1 MKHFCF
7 FISAFCFLQVSA
19 TAESF
24 ASWVASYSLTGG
36 DAAEAADPDNDRL
49 PNLMEYALHGGVP
62 NVPGPFTI
70 QPTIGWSI
78 ATATGYS
85 LPFTGVPTGAPIGTH
100 LALSY
105 KLRSGIED
113 VSAAAE
119 ISMPCPASNVDGSLF
134 RWVGGQSI
142 ISVRSGL
149 DGYTVAVCR
158 LRADQLPRG
167 FMRLAVTRGA
177 GLTLPPVDGTAQA
190 TLQLDLG
197 GAAHVHR
204 TVGSTT
210 TTTPT
215 VQDITYTQV
224 SSPLIVTDVSWPW
237 ALGTSGY
244 TAEQVTRSSTDLGV
258 LSPTVGNTQLWTYV
272 GTGSAKIQIVTP
284 ARTYERLMNTFSQSS
299 VISRTQG
306 TSTTGSLRR
315 HMDTQVDTRIASF
328 TSYAERA
335 EMFSARDSVTPA
347 YTRNTSCWL
356 STVDLT
362 PIAAWNSDSNFQKGP
377 TLISP
382 RHVVGAAHY
391 QWAVGTTVHFVEAD
405 NDVVVR
411 TITAVASISGTDI
424 ILGVLNSDVP
434 AGISFA
440 RVLPADWATKLPTL
454 STFGVPVC
462 SSNQG
467 KRVSLRNV
475 RSIGANVSC
484 EPPNVTSRG
493 TFYADVIGGDSG
505 SPCFAV
511 IADKMVLLCCWLSGG
526 SGSGPSL
533 INYTSAINAA
543 MTTLGGGYSLTAVDL
558 SAYTTF

>member
-1 MKHFCF
+1 MKTNLVILTCHLL
-7 FISAFCFLQVSA
+7 AQAA
-19 TAESF
+19 TAVTFET
-24 ASWVASYSLTGG
+24 WVASYGLTGG
-36 DAAEAADPDNDRL
+36 DAAESADPDNDRL
-49 PNLMEYALHGGVP
+49 SNLLEYALHGGVP
-62 NVPGPFTI
+62 NVHGPYTN

-85 LPFTGVPTGAPIGTH
+85 LPFTGVPSGAPIGTH
-100 LALSY
+100 LALNY

-119 ISMPCPASNVDGSLF
+119 ISMPCPASNVDGSLM

-142 ISVRSGL
+142 ISVRDGL
-149 DGYTVAVCR
+149 DGGTVAVCR
-158 LRADQLPRG
+158 LRADLLERG
-167 FMRLAVTRGA
+167 FMRLNVTRGT

-190 TLQLDLG
+190 TLQLDIG
-197 GAAHVHR
+197 GAAHVNR
-204 TVGSTT
+204 TVGSAT

-215 VQDITYTQV
+215 VQDISYMQV
-224 SSPLIVTDVSWPW
+224 SSPEVVTDVSWPW
-237 ALGTSGY
+237 ALGSSGY
-244 TAEQVTRSSTDLGV
+244 TSEQVTRSSTNLSV
-258 LSPTVGNTQLWTYV
+258 LAPTVGNTQLWTYV
-272 GTGSAKIQIVTP
+272 GAGSTKLQIITP

-315 HMDTQVDTRIASF
+315 HMDTQVDARIASF

-335 EMFSARDSVTPA
+335 EMFSDRNPVTPA
-347 YTRNTSCWL
+347 YTRNVNCWL

-382 RHVVGAAHY
+382 RHVVGANHY

-411 TITAVASISGTDI
+411 TITAVASIAGTDI

-462 SSNQG
+462 SADQG
-467 KRVSLRNV
+467 KRVFLRNV
-475 RSIGANVSC
+475 RAIGTSVSC
-484 EPPNVTSRG
+484 EPPNIASRIG
-493 TFYADVIGGDSG
+493 FYKDAVSGDSG

-511 IADKMVLLCCWLSGG
+511 IGGEMVLLCTWLGG
-526 SGSGPSL
+526 GGGTGPSL
-533 INYTSAINAA
+533 VNYTTQINAA
-543 MTTLGGGYSLTAVDL
+543 MTTLGGGGSLTAVDL
-558 SAYTTF
+558 STYTTF